1 MCLNSSILM
10 SLAEYLAISYMKRNT
25 ALNSQRTN
33 APIPLKIAL
42 IISVSFHPSDF
53 FFLQGHLLRRF
64 RGDYPLEHAC
74 GDAHGIGH
82 ECLV

>member
-1 MCLNSSILM
+1 M

-42 IISVSFHPSDF
+42 IISVSFHPVAF
-53 FFLQGHLLRRF
+53 FFL
-64 RGDYPLEHAC
+64 
-74 GDAHGIGH
+74 
-82 ECLV
+82 